1 MARKSKVIWHTTH
14 GSVLDDLNVSPE
26 GLMAFKLKAELH
38 EVILETA
45 SRYSRAELQNIL
57 HEPQPR
63 VSDFMR
69 GKITKFSLE
78 TLLGYAAQLG
88 MRPQISA
95 TGSKNHTHVFEAVVT
110 D

>member
-1 MARKSKVIWHTTH
+1 MARKSEVIRHTTH

-26 GLMAFKLKAELH
+26 ALAAFKLKAELH
-38 EVILETA
+38 AVIFEFA
-45 SRYSRAELQNIL
+45 SKYSRTELQNIL
-57 HEPQPR
+57 HESQPR

-88 MRPQISA
+88 MHPQIKT
-95 TGSKNHTHVFEAVVT
+95 TGSKSRTHVFEAVVG
-110 D
+110 